1 MAKAATRF
9 YNMLVHLIKNNKLFE
24 ENVAIKNVWQKE
36 GNTFLDI
43 YFYRNRK
50 SYVFDALFVHD
61 ILDLTN
67 EKYYNDINAFVTD
80 FRQNAETEESPE
92 PEQPVLVIDKS
103 LFQPIY
109 ADLVIMNFIAG
120 CNRNFSAIKKKII
133 LEYIKENLSA
143 TANLSRQYIT
153 TYIDS
158 LKPTESDFYQAL
170 KELSCKRQDEVE
182 QLSREL
188 LKVCMADGHLLYLE
202 KMYLA
207 EFLQVLREQGV
218 RVDLGL

>member
-1 MAKAATRF
+1 
-9 YNMLVHLIKNNKLFE
+9 MLVHLIKNNRLFE

-43 YFYRNRK
+43 YFYRNQK

-67 EKYYNDINAFVTD
+67 EKYYQNIDDFVAD
-80 FRQNAETEESPE
+80 FRQESDPE
-92 PEQPVLVIDKS
+92 PEPEEPSLAVDKNI
-103 LFQPIY
+103 FQPIY
-109 ADLVIMNFIAG
+109 VDLVIMSFIGG
-120 CNRNFSAIKKKII
+120 CGGNYNHVKKRIVF
-133 LEYIKENLSA
+133 EYIKKQLPS
-143 TANLSRQYIT
+143 TANLSRQYVE

-158 LKPTESDFYQAL
+158 LKPREDEFYQAL
-170 KELSCKRQDEVE
+170 KDLNSKSQDAVE
-182 QLSREL
+182 TLSREL
-188 LKVCMADGHLLYLE
+188 MKICLADGHLMYLE

-207 EFLQVLREQGV
+207 ELLQVLRDLGV